1 MSLGNS
7 ANIVVGAAKVFISKA
22 AEPTVPTPVSTASYV
37 DTVVAASS
45 TWTDIGY
52 TNNGL
57 EIQFQPEFG
66 EVRVD
71 QILDVAK
78 MFKSGMQVTLN
89 TSMAEATLENLL
101 LAIAGNEDDL
111 NTAGTDTTWGDDAS
125 AVLSLNGGSL
135 GQCPVERG
143 LIAVGPSTGDCI
155 TAANSGAERVY
166 LAYRVLSID
175 SVTLSAKRDEAS
187 TFDVS
192 FRLLPNDSGVYG
204 QIVDREWAPTAGT
217 T

>member
-1 MSLGNS
+1 MALGNS
-7 ANIVVGAAKVFISKA
+7 ANIVVGAAKVFISKT
-22 AEPTVPTPVSTASYV
+22 AEPTIPTPVSTDSYV
-37 DTVVAASS
+37 DTVVAAS
-45 TWTDIGY
+45 TNWTDVGF

-89 TSMAEATLENLL
+89 TSFAEATLENLL
-101 LAIAGNEDDL
+101 VAIAGKSTDL
-111 NTAGTDTTWGDDAS
+111 NSAGTDTTWGDDAS
-125 AVLSLNGGSL
+125 AVLSLNGGAL
-135 GQCPVERG
+135 GECPVERG
-143 LIAVGPSTGDCI
+143 LIAVGPSGGDCV
-155 TAANSGAERVY
+155 TAADSGQERVY
-166 LAYRVLSID
+166 VAYRVLSID
-175 SVTLSAKRDEAS
+175 SVTLAAKRDEAT

-192 FRLLPNDSGVYG
+192 FRLLPNDSGIYG
-204 QIVDREWAPTAGT
+204 QIVDRSWAPTGGT